1 GATWPRLVRWPVV
14 AGIGLFDVWYFFQVF
29 RYLTSQTGD
38 ASGGGQGALIGIM
51 ETVVAVVPGLVLAII
66 IATSADLL
74 LRPLRAW
81 QTAASQA
88 PERDAHIGKAIH
100 ALRVVNWWML
110 RITWWL
116 LPVAFVV
123 FLLFV
128 VAVWAGLRAKYP
140 TPPSEG
146 YPLTSVML
154 LIMLLTVG
162 TMAVKIL
169 AEDRAAND

>member
-1 GATWPRLVRWPVV
+1 
-14 AGIGLFDVWYFFQVF
+14 
-29 RYLTSQTGD
+29 
-38 ASGGGQGALIGIM
+38 
-51 ETVVAVVPGLVLAII
+51 
-66 IATSADLL
+66 
-74 LRPLRAW
+74 
-81 QTAASQA
+81 

-169 AEDRAAND
+169 AEAGAGNDLSSARRRLWLLRWTYLWRARKADQLISAYDSAWSDLRTLRDDLVGLLRIKMLSAWEDFILRIRSLHQMAGNVTAA